1 MDSNFM
7 RLALELAG
15 KARGRTSPN
24 PLVGAVVV
32 KDGRIIGRGYHKK
45 AGTDHAEVHAL
56 LEAGDKAEGADLYVT
71 LEPCNHYGRTPPC
84 TESIIRAGI
93 KRVFIALQDPNPL
106 VSGQGIQK
114 LRSCGIEVYE
124 RIMEEEAKLQNEVFL
139 KYISTKLPFVA
150 LKTAISLDGKIA
162 TETGD
167 SKWITG
173 EEARFHGHMLRNTY
187 DAIMVGIG
195 TVVADNPS
203 LTCRLPNGDGRDPVR
218 IIVDSKLSISLEA
231 QVLHHNSSAPTLVAT
246 TAQASKDRIKAVEK
260 WARVL
265 IVNDGPLVSLQD
277 LLRNLGEQEISSVLV
292 EGGGHLNGSFLREQ
306 LVDKFYFYVAPKL
319 IGGARAPG
327 PFQGNGILELE
338 NAVEISKL
346 SLKPLGNDI
355 LFTGYPRTKEG

>member
-1 MDSNFM
+1 
-7 RLALELAG
+7 
-15 KARGRTSPN
+15 
-24 PLVGAVVV
+24 
-32 KDGRIIGRGYHKK
+32 
-45 AGTDHAEVHAL
+45 
-56 LEAGDKAEGADLYVT
+56 
-71 LEPCNHYGRTPPC
+71 
-84 TESIIRAGI
+84 
-93 KRVFIALQDPNPL
+93 
-106 VSGQGIQK
+106 
-114 LRSCGIEVYE
+114 
-124 RIMEEEAKLQNEVFL
+124 
-139 KYISTKLPFVA
+139 
-150 LKTAISLDGKIA
+150 
-162 TETGD
+162 
-167 SKWITG
+167 
-173 EEARFHGHMLRNTY
+173 
-187 DAIMVGIG
+187 
-195 TVVADNPS
+195 
-203 LTCRLPNGDGRDPVR
+203 
-218 IIVDSKLSISLEA
+218 LSISLEA